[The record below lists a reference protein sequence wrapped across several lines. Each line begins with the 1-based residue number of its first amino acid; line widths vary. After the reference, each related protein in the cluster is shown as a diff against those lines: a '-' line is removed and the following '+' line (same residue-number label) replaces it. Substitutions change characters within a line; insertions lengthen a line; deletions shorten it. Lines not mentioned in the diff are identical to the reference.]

1 MKRGLARA
9 LGALMLVSVLGAG
22 GCASWRGNRAA
33 PLPELPP
40 VTGGATLRPAWTL
53 ALPRAGVGFAPAVAG
68 NGVWAAAADGTVVRV
83 DAASGRPA
91 WRVTT
96 GKPLVAG
103 IGTDGET
110 GVVIAADGEAIA
122 FDANGNVR
130 WRARVGA
137 EATTVPA
144 VALGVA
150 LLRTT
155 DNRVIALDAASGER
169 RWVVSR
175 PNPPLTLRQTGGI
188 AVAPETAFLGLP
200 GGRMVALALA
210 NGAPRWEISVAQ
222 PKGAS
227 EIERIADVVGS
238 PLVSGREVCAVTNQ
252 GRIGCFDVASGQQ
265 RWARDFSSSSGLEID
280 PRFVFAADAD
290 SNVHA
295 FSRTGTS
302 VWRQDRLAR
311 RGLTMPLSVGRAIV
325 MGDRLGLVHALSR
338 EEGTVLARA
347 TTGGGPI
354 VAPPVA
360 ADDVVVIQTTTGG
373 LHAFRLE

>member
-1 MKRGLARA
+1 MRRRFARA
-9 LGALMLVSVLGAG
+9 IGALLLLPLLAAAG
-22 GCASWRGNRAA
+22 CSSWRGSRTAA
-33 PLPELPP
+33 LPELPP
-40 VTGGATLRPAWTL
+40 VTGGAALRPAWTL
-53 ALPRAGVGFAPAVAG
+53 ALPRAGVGFAPAVVG
-68 NGVWAAAADGTVVRV
+68 NEVWAAAGDGTVVRL
-83 DAASGRPA
+83 DAATGRVA
-91 WRVTT
+91 WRVNV
-96 GKPLVAG
+96 GKPIVAG
-103 IGTDGET
+103 VGTDGEV
-110 GVVIAADGEAIA
+110 GVVVGADGEAIA
-122 FDANGNVR
+122 LGGDGTVR
-130 WRARVGA
+130 WRVPVGA

-144 VALGVA
+144 VAVGVA

-188 AVAPETAFLGLP
+188 AVSPDAAFLGLP
-200 GGRMVALALA
+200 GGRMVALSLA
-210 NGAPRWEISVAQ
+210 NGAPRWEIPVAQ
-222 PKGAS
+222 PRGAS

-238 PLVSGREVCAVTNQ
+238 PLVSGREVCAVTYQ
-252 GRIGCFDVASGQQ
+252 GRIGCFDIASGQQ

-302 VWRQDRLAR
+302 MWKQERLAR
-311 RGLTMPLSVGRAIV
+311 RGLTMPLSVGRAV
-325 MGDRLGLVHALSR
+325 VFADRLGLVHALSR

-347 TTGGGPI
+347 TTGGGAI

-360 ADDVVVIQTTTGG
+360 ADEVVIVQTTTGG